1 MSVLGGMRTRPVHED
16 SSPKRSTQ
24 GEGPTGSLRTGEA
37 CNATVRH
44 IVRSH
49 FETPGLS
56 LLVELTSVA
65 LVKLPELTLGPQI
78 FFIIP

>member
-1 MSVLGGMRTRPVHED
+1 MACALGRCMKTRALNAA
-16 SSPKRSTQ
+16 RR
-24 GEGPTGSLRTGEA
+24 GRGSLRTGEA
-37 CNATVRH
+37 CNATVSH
-44 IVRSH
+44 IVRSY

-78 FFIIP
+78 LFIIP